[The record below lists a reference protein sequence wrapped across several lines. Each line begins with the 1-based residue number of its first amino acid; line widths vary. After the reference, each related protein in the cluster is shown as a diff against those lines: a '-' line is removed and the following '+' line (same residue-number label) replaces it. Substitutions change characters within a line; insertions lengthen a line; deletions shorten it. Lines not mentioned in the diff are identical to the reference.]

1 MSYDDDYDP
10 PDEYYEE
17 MHRRRLHRRLMSLP
31 PGHPDEGDLLDA
43 LEESD
48 DD

>member
-17 MHRRRLHRRLMSLP
+17 QHRRRVHGRLMSLP
-31 PGHPDEGDLLDA
+31 PGHPDEPEQH
-43 LEESD
+43 EEND
-48 DD
+48 DE